1 MRADSETSSLLRS
14 DASHA
19 IANHSQLD
27 RRQIPMRPAL
37 VILALL
43 LAWPAVADTPTASLT
58 IRNRTFEPAELEV
71 PAGQKIE
78 LHVRNADAAAS
89 EFESDELHREKVV
102 PAGQEVVVFI
112 GPLRAGRYEFF
123 DDFNPTARGHIVAR

>member
-1 MRADSETSSLLRS
+1 
-14 DASHA
+14 
-19 IANHSQLD
+19 
-27 RRQIPMRPAL
+27 MRPAL
-37 VILALL
+37 VLLALL
-43 LAWPAVADTPTASLT
+43 LASPAAADNQTASLT
-58 IRNRTFEPAELEV
+58 IRNRAFEPAELEV

-89 EFESDELHREKVV
+89 EFESAELHREKVV

-123 DDFNPTARGHIVAR
+123 DDFNPSARGHIIAR

>member
-1 MRADSETSSLLRS
+1 MRL
-14 DASHA
+14 
-19 IANHSQLD
+19 
-27 RRQIPMRPAL
+27 QIIRNNTAGNFPMYPAL
-37 VILALL
+37 IRLLSL
-43 LAWPAVADTPTASLT
+43 LAWPAAAADAPAASLT

-71 PAGQKIE
+71 PAGQKVE
-78 LHVRNADAAAS
+78 LHVHNADTAAS

-123 DDFNPTARGHIVAR
+123 DDFNPSARGHIVAR